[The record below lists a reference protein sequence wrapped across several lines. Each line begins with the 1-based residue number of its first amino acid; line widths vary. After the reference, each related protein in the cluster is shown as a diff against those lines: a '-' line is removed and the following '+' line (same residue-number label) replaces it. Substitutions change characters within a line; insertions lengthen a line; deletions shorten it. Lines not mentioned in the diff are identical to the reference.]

1 MTATPSSEARAN
13 EAADE
18 RYALLM
24 PELVHPLTVEEIK
37 STYAEGWLAGAEWKG
52 AQDAKTFE
60 RLKVVALLIAEANW
74 PYGFASDYIEEQW
87 RALSGVESSDEGEAD
102 GD

>member
-52 AQDAKTFE
+52 AQVKM
-60 RLKVVALLIAEANW
+60 ALIELRDGFRRHGLPQQEAIA
-74 PYGFASDYIEEQW
+74 I

-102 GD
+102 GE